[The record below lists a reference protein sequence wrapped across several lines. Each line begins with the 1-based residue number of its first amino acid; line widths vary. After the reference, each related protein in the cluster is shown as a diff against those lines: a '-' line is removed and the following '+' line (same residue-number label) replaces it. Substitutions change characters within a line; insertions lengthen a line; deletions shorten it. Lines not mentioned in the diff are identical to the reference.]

1 MHQKAFETQISER
14 ERGKERENTERERE
28 KEEGHSFH
36 EKSLKK
42 VATS

>member
-1 MHQKAFETQISER
+1 MHQKAFETQKKNLRKKER
-14 ERGKERENTERERE
+14 ERNRE
-28 KEEGHSFH
+28 KKGHSFH